1 MELFAIM
8 DKAFLG
14 RGVFGVFSD
23 FARADS
29 YLRECMTV
37 DVPLCEVRSMTVVD
51 PWGPGGAPQGLSGFV
66 FVAYVYD
73 QLHDQTVFEGLY
85 PDSLSAR
92 EAVGDSGLVVK
103 FCIDAPDTKE
113 IVEAE

>member
-1 MELFAIM
+1 M

-23 FARADS
+23 FARADG
-29 YLRECMTV
+29 YLRECMAV
-37 DVPLCEVRSMTVVD
+37 DVPLCEIRSLTVVD
-51 PWGPGGAPQGLSGFV
+51 PWGPVAATGPLPGFV

-85 PDSLSAR
+85 PDPLSAR
-92 EAVGDSGLVVK
+92 EAVGDSGLVVR

-113 IVEAE
+113 IDETE

>member
-1 MELFAIM
+1 M

-23 FARADS
+23 FARADAF
-29 YLRECMTV
+29 LRECMTV
-37 DVPLCEVRSMTVVD
+37 DVPLCEIRSLKVVN
-51 PWGPGGAPQGLSGFV
+51 PWGPGPARESSSEFV

-85 PDSLSAR
+85 PDPLSAR
-92 EAVGDSGLVVK
+92 EAVGDGGLVVK
-103 FCIDAPDTKE
+103 FCIDAPHTKE
-113 IVEAE
+113 IVEPE